1 MKFIKLAKGA
11 RKSHRQDFLIKRL
24 IHGYYFQERKE
35 KERLEI
41 LNQMLQENMH
51 VCLTHVAAKENCSKY
66 ESCQHKSGV
75 MTESMA
81 QIDQD
86 VQMGQGA
93 RTRSYAQTGQ
103 GVQTGLG
110 GQTGSGVSIGSGDQ
124 TCSGVLMGQCAQAGS
139 CAQTGQNVQTGLG
152 GQTGSG
158 VQLRQGAQTG
168 SGVQTRSSS
177 NAQIGSGVQTGSVAK
192 VGSNVQ
198 TRLNA
203 QTGSSV
209 QIGSVAQTDTN
220 GQLRSEVL
228 VGLRPQTGMAT
239 PSGDA
244 CSNTIQ
250 NAQMDRTASRSGYDV
265 PVDLSAKRNIFNTTK
280 DKLETENVYSNDC
293 AQFVTCQS
301 SSTNVK
307 SQKDGNTD
315 FHNTNFYDQNNN
327 PYIMKSQFMQSHP
340 HNSETFSAVPLQ
352 MYQRNQT
359 NFDLHD
365 QSACGITHAPV
376 SGTSKFNIHTDN
388 ADFRIREMERQNT
401 QKSAVQTQ
409 YSKNDSLSTTHIDRV
424 LQIQN
429 TQPYVRLERI
439 SATPCSQNQTT
450 SQNKQNF
457 GKASETVDNSSMST
471 ENPLDISKNKNADTD
486 DNAASLEPEAKKT
499 KAKRLLLAYTKAV
512 SKSTLTTPSLSN
524 IASRDDAELNNN
536 INLNAPK
543 LQPAKRGVSNVKQTL
558 NKTTETQ
565 TTTKNE
571 ILPQHS
577 ASNQIS
583 TSPKSQSETYG
594 KDASDKGSV
603 LESQAAN
610 TPKRTEKK
618 QQERIKSGSLSV
630 KSYHSNVRSQSGSS
644 GRCTPGND
652 IANAKAASKD
662 MPEPFV
668 KPRAPPPRRKVRVTP
683 QLGSG
688 KLPTFQRKQ
697 REATAHGYDTDNS
710 DVESEFDFE
719 LLKTA
724 KQNRILQFL
733 DTSVNDNNSCSGISA
748 KSKPHTKTMTCSKR
762 SWSKL
767 NLLTVSSQSRCSDW
781 SAIPVTPTKRQN
793 VLPRPAFSDCGS
805 RRPVFDSPISVK
817 SVGRINK
824 RALDDSG
831 IYSPENGMNVSPG
844 ASSLTGIAI
853 IVNAQKFNKKEQ
865 KQPKIIP
872 FNYQ

>member
-11 RKSHRQDFLIKRL
+11 RKSLRQDFLIKRL

-66 ESCQHKSGV
+66 ESYQHKSGV
-75 MTESMA
+75 QTESGA
-81 QIDQD
+81 QI
-86 VQMGQGA
+86 G
-93 RTRSYAQTGQ
+93 S

-110 GQTGSGVSIGSGDQ
+110 GQIGSG
-124 TCSGVLMGQCAQAGS
+124 A
-139 CAQTGQNVQTGLG
+139 
-152 GQTGSG
+152 QTGSG
-158 VQLRQGAQTG
+158 VQSGQGVQTGSSVHIGQGAQTG
-168 SGVQTRSSS
+168 SGVQTRSNVQTGSGEHIGQGAQTGSGVQTRS
-177 NAQIGSGVQTGSVAK
+177 NVQTGSGEHIGQGAQTGSGVQTGSNAQTGSSVQTGSVAK
-192 VGSNVQ
+192 IGSSVQ

-220 GQLRSEVL
+220 GQLGSEVL
-228 VGLRPQTGMAT
+228 AGLRPQPGMAT
-239 PSGDA
+239 SSGDA
-244 CSNTIQ
+244 CSKTVQ
-250 NAQMDRTASRSGYDV
+250 NAQVDRTAPRSGYHV

-280 DKLETENVYSNDC
+280 DKSETENVYSNDC
-293 AQFVTCQS
+293 AQFVTCQG

-315 FHNTNFYDQNNN
+315 FHNTNYDQNNN
-327 PYIMKSQFMQSHP
+327 PYIMKTQFMQSHP

-359 NFDLHD
+359 NLDLQE
-365 QSACGITHAPV
+365 QSAAGIIRAPV
-376 SGTSKFNIHTDN
+376 SGTSRFNIHTDN
-388 ADFRIREMERQNT
+388 ADSRIHEMERQNS
-401 QKSAVQTQ
+401 QKNAVKTQ
-409 YSKNDSLSTTHIDRV
+409 YSKNNSLSTTNIDRV

-439 SATPCSQNQTT
+439 SSTPFNQNLTT
-450 SQNKQNF
+450 SHNKQNL
-457 GKASETVDNSSMST
+457 GNLYASETVDNSNLSI
-471 ENPLDISKNKNADTD
+471 ENTPDISKCKKTD
-486 DNAASLEPEAKKT
+486 KDDKAACLESEANKT
-499 KAKRLLLAYTKAV
+499 KAKRIVLAYTKAV

-524 IASRDDAELNNN
+524 IASRDDIELNNN
-536 INLNAPK
+536 NNSDAPK
-543 LQPAKRGVSNVKQTL
+543 LQPTKRGVSIVKQTVS
-558 NKTTETQ
+558 KTTETQ

-583 TSPKSQSETYG
+583 TSPRSQSGTYE

-603 LESQAAN
+603 LENQAVN

-630 KSYHSNVRSQSGSS
+630 KSYHTKVTSQPVSS
-644 GRCTPGND
+644 EKYIPVKDMTV
-652 IANAKAASKD
+652 SKD
-662 MPEPFV
+662 MQEPFV

-688 KLPTFQRKQ
+688 KLPTFQRKPK
-697 REATAHGYDTDNS
+697 ETASKRYDTDNS

-719 LLKTA
+719 LHKTA
-724 KQNRILQFL
+724 KQNRIKQFL
-733 DTSVNDNNSCSGISA
+733 ETSITDIDGCSEISA

-781 SAIPVTPTKRQN
+781 SAIPVTPTKRQT

-817 SVGRINK
+817 SVGRFNK

-844 ASSLTGIAI
+844 ASSITGI
-853 IVNAQKFNKKEQ
+853 F
-865 KQPKIIP
+865 
-872 FNYQ
+872 